1 MTYRWL
7 KSLNISLASEGKQR
21 KLANAVVGDNFKA
34 ESGAFTFHH
43 KGGTDEI
50 KEVPFVYVP
59 NLIAKVA
66 DMISSYERYQ
76 KSSYKNRDASTVI
89 L

>member
-1 MTYRWL
+1 ML
-7 KSLNISLASEGKQR
+7 VKE
-21 KLANAVVGDNFKA
+21 VVGENFKA

-43 KGGTDEI
+43 KGGIDEI

-66 DMISSYERYQ
+66 DMIASYQRYW
-76 KSSYKNRDASTVI
+76 
-89 L
+89 